1 MSSSR
6 KTAGPR
12 GGGGGGAAAAGKK
25 KVGSGPSRVAL
36 ERLREGI
43 ARRAE
48 EEERRAEEERR
59 RREEERRRKRKEEK
73 VREEARRREE
83 QRRRLGITV
92 VADAP
97 GGGGDGDRRWPVYDS
112 RKTKLQ
118 AKPHGDAQ
126 SEGDMGE
133 LLSSKPQLEEEQIN
147 ALSIEG
153 YTVVD
158 AVELGEERKTGSS
171 EEDVTV
177 SDDDDDSWEDKSL
190 DGFDVQ
196 SDGNSLCVTEGET
209 EEKLVTSAS
218 QVVNPVDI
226 DVAGEVEEDGILDS
240 KDACAIEGDRVLRE
254 PICCILG
261 HVDAGKTKLL
271 DCIRHTNVQK
281 GEARGITQQIGA
293 TYVPVEYIKERAK
306 PREGVVIKVPG
317 LLVIDTPGHESFS
330 NMRSRG
336 MSLCDIAVVVVD
348 IMHGLEKQTVES
360 LALLKDRNVRFIV
373 VLNKVDRL
381 CGWKHCPD
389 APIKKALENQSGD
402 VKKEFEWRLTK
413 VVTQLKEN
421 GFNTALY
428 YDNQKFRK
436 VFDIVPTSAISGEG
450 IPDLLLMLVL
460 RSQATMMEKLT
471 FVNTVECTVLEV
483 NDDKD
488 LGTTIDV
495 VLINGVLH
503 KGDQVN
509 VCTKQGPV
517 ATIIRD
523 LLTPHPLKELRVKG
537 IYKHHKELKAAQGV
551 KIVARGLK
559 YAIPGTSLIV
569 VKPGDDLGQSEA
581 KNQRNENEEG
591 NVIQE
596 ISRLKTCKE
605 GVYVQ
610 ASTFGILEAIIEDL
624 NSPGV
629 NVPVSGC
636 NLGPIEKKDVMK
648 ASAMLKR
655 KEEYAAIL
663 AFNVRVMPEADV
675 LAAESGVKIVT
686 ADTVYKLV
694 DSFNE
699 HIKRSKELKKMQC
712 AADAVFPCTL
722 KNLPNRVYR
731 KKDPFLCDVEVL
743 EGVVKVGTPIC
754 VYVGGTVHGLGRIS
768 SMQTSNGNQIDSAKQ
783 GVVVSVKITGESP
796 KEKTRLYG
804 RHFDESN
811 ELISQ
816 ISRRSIDV
824 LKEYYRPVFLCA
836 AEAMRS
842 TTATTNIVN
851 MQPSSR

>member
-1 MSSSR
+1 MSSR
-6 KTAGPR
+6 KNNTAGPHR
-12 GGGGGGAAAAGKK
+12 GGGAAGGGGGGGGKK
-25 KVGSGPSRVAL
+25 KVGSGGASSRGATTL

-43 ARRAE
+43 ARQRE
-48 EEERRAEEERR
+48 EEERREAEERRAEAERVAAEERARREAEVERERAEVERKRRVEERR
-59 RREEERRRKRKEEK
+59 RRRGEER

-83 QRRRLGITV
+83 QRRRLGVTV
-92 VADAP
+92 VAAD
-97 GGGGDGDRRWPVYDS
+97 GDGGGDRRRPVYES
-112 RKTKLQ
+112 RKAKLQ
-118 AKPHGDAQ
+118 VKIPHGVAQ
-126 SEGDMGE
+126 SEADRGE
-133 LLSSKPQLEEEQIN
+133 LPTLIEQLEEEQRD
-147 ALSIEG
+147 ASS
-153 YTVVD
+153 VVVAAVTD
-158 AVELGEERKTGSS
+158 VVELGVERKTGSS
-171 EEDVTV
+171 EEDGNDTI
-177 SDDDDDSWEDKSL
+177 SGGDDDSWEDKSL
-190 DGFDVQ
+190 DDFDVQ
-196 SDGNSLCVTEGET
+196 ESGGNSPSVTMEEIEG
-209 EEKLVTSAS
+209 KDVTSAS
-218 QVVNPVDI
+218 QVVNPI
-226 DVAGEVEEDGILDS
+226 DVCDEVEEDGILDS
-240 KDACAIEGDRVLRE
+240 EDAGAIECDRMLRE

-281 GEARGITQQIGA
+281 GEAGGITQQIGA
-293 TYVPVEYIKERAK
+293 TYIPVEYIKERAK
-306 PREGVVIKVPG
+306 PREGIVIKVPG

-336 MSLCDIAVVVVD
+336 LSLCDIAVVVVD

-381 CGWKHCPD
+381 SGWKHCPD

-402 VKKEFEWRLTK
+402 VKREFEWRLTK
-413 VVTQLKEN
+413 VVTQLMEN

-428 YDNQKFRK
+428 YDNHKFRK

-460 RSQATMMEKLT
+460 RSQATMVEKLT

-488 LGTTIDV
+488 LGTNIDV

-517 ATIIRD
+517 TTTIRD

-551 KIVARGLK
+551 KIVAWGLK
-559 YAIPGTSLIV
+559 YAIPGTPLFV
-569 VKPGDDLGQSEA
+569 LKPGDDLGQSEA
-581 KNQRNENEEG
+581 KSQRNGNEEG
-591 NVIQE
+591 NMMQE

-610 ASTFGILEAIIEDL
+610 ASTFGILEAIIEHL

-629 NVPVSGC
+629 NVPVGGC

-663 AFNVRVMPEADV
+663 AFNVRVMPEAH
-675 LAAESGVKIVT
+675 AFASESGVKIVT

-722 KNLPNRVYR
+722 KILPNRVYR

-754 VYVGGTVHGLGRIS
+754 VCVGGTVHGLGRIS
-768 SMQTSNGNQIDSAKQ
+768 SMQASNGNQIDSAKR
-783 GVVVSVKITGESP
+783 GVVVSVKDEMNDENWQLIR
-796 KEKTRLYG
+796 RLKKLL
-804 RHFDESN
+804 E
-811 ELISQ
+811 I
-816 ISRRSIDV
+816 
-824 LKEYYRPVFLCA
+824 A
-836 AEAMRS
+836 
-842 TTATTNIVN
+842 
-851 MQPSSR
+851 

>member
-1 MSSSR
+1 M
-6 KTAGPR
+6 
-12 GGGGGGAAAAGKK
+12 
-25 KVGSGPSRVAL
+25 
-36 ERLREGI
+36 
-43 ARRAE
+43 
-48 EEERRAEEERR
+48 
-59 RREEERRRKRKEEK
+59 
-73 VREEARRREE
+73 REEARRREE
-83 QRRRLGITV
+83 QRRRLGITI
-92 VADAP
+92 VADAS
-97 GGGGDGDRRWPVYDS
+97 GGGGDGDRRRPVYDS

-126 SEGDMGE
+126 SEGDTAE

-147 ALSIEG
+147 VLSIE
-153 YTVVD
+153 VAAVAD
-158 AVELGEERKTGSS
+158 AVELGVGRKTGSS
-171 EEDVTV
+171 EEDGTI
-177 SDDDDDSWEDKSL
+177 SDGDDDSWEDKSL

-196 SDGNSLCVTEGET
+196 SDGNSPCVTKGET
-209 EEKLVTSAS
+209 EEKLPTSAS

-240 KDACAIEGDRVLRE
+240 QDVCAIEGDRVLRE

-281 GEARGITQQIGA
+281 GEAGGITQQIGA

-348 IMHGLEKQTVES
+348 IMHGLQKQTVES

-402 VKKEFEWRLTK
+402 VKKEFQWRLTK

-450 IPDLLLMLVL
+450 IPDLLLVLVL

-495 VLINGVLH
+495 VLINGVLY

-581 KNQRNENEEG
+581 KSQRNENEEG

-610 ASTFGILEAIIEDL
+610 ASTFGILEAIIEHL

-675 LAAESGVKIVT
+675 LASESGVKIVT

-712 AADAVFPCTL
+712 AVDAVFPCTL
-722 KNLPNRVYR
+722 KILPNRVYR

-754 VYVGGTVHGLGRIS
+754 VYVGGAVHGLGRIS
-768 SMQTSNGNQIDSAKQ
+768 SMQTSNGNQIDSAKR

-824 LKEYYRPVFLCA
+824 LKEYYRDEMNDENWQLIRRLKKLLDIA
-836 AEAMRS
+836 
-842 TTATTNIVN
+842 
-851 MQPSSR
+851 